1 MPKGEYMAEELE
13 KWRYPRFFS
22 DTIDENDR
30 IIYMNDED
38 SKHIA
43 QVLRMRKGDKA
54 IICDK
59 NGHDYL
65 CELSSLEN
73 KNSIEFGIL
82 DKKDNLAEPDVEITL
97 FQAVPKNDKLDFI
110 VQKATELGAVRIVP
124 FLSKRCVSRPD
135 AKSADKKVQRLQRI
149 AYEASKQCGRG
160 KIPGVMPFTD
170 FKSAVNSID
179 SDTLPI
185 IFYECGGKKLSELD
199 LSYKKIAV
207 FIGSEGGFEKEEVD
221 YALSK
226 GATAVHLG
234 ERILRCETAPVAAL
248 AVLMNLTGNL

>member
-1 MPKGEYMAEELE
+1 MLKGEYMAEELE

-65 CELSSLEN
+65 CELSSAEN
-73 KNSIEFGIL
+73 KSAIEFGIL

-110 VQKATELGAVRIVP
+110 VQKATELGAMRIVP
-124 FLSKRCVSRPD
+124 FL
-135 AKSADKKVQRLQRI
+135 
-149 AYEASKQCGRG
+149 SKQCGRG

>member
-1 MPKGEYMAEELE
+1 MA
-13 KWRYPRFFS
+13 
-22 DTIDENDR
+22 I
-30 IIYMNDED
+30 
-38 SKHIA
+38 
-43 QVLRMRKGDKA
+43 
-54 IICDK
+54 
-59 NGHDYL
+59 
-65 CELSSLEN
+65 
-73 KNSIEFGIL
+73 
-82 DKKDNLAEPDVEITL
+82 
-97 FQAVPKNDKLDFI
+97 PKNDKLDFI

-248 AVLMNLTGNL
+248 AILMNLTGNL

>member
-1 MPKGEYMAEELE
+1 MLKGEYMAEELE

-65 CELSSLEN
+65 CELSSADN
-73 KNSIEFGIL
+73 KNSVEFAIL
-82 DKKDNLAEPDVEITL
+82 DKKDNSAEPDTEITL
-97 FQAVPKNDKLDFI
+97 YQAIPKNDKLDFI

-207 FIGSEGGFEKEEVD
+207 FIGSEGGFTPREAECLVSAGIP
-221 YALSK
+221 ALS
-226 GATAVHLG
+226 LG
-234 ERILRCETAPVAAL
+234 SRILRAETAPAAVL
-248 AVLMNLTGNL
+248 AVLMASVGEL

>member
-1 MPKGEYMAEELE
+1 MAEELE

-22 DTIDENDR
+22 DTIDENGR

-73 KNSIEFGIL
+73 KNAIEFGIL

-110 VQKATELGAVRIVP
+110 VQKATELGAVKIVP

-149 AYEASKQCGRG
+149 AYEASK
-160 KIPGVMPFTD
+160 PVSYTHL
-170 FKSAVNSID
+170 
-179 SDTLPI
+179 TLPT
-185 IFYECGGKKLSELD
+185 
-199 LSYKKIAV
+199 IA
-207 FIGSEGGFEKEEVD
+207 
-221 YALSK
+221 
-226 GATAVHLG
+226 
-234 ERILRCETAPVAAL
+234 
-248 AVLMNLTGNL
+248 